1 LVKKFI
7 AFVCRVGSAT
17 PKGEQRHFCFMSNL
31 VYREYFFGFKLN
43 QVPNHNYTL
52 SIGFNMPKES
62 NAQVVFDNLIMKAQE
77 VLKKEYGLKAEVS
90 DFKINFVS
98 LVNFW

>member
-1 LVKKFI
+1 
-7 AFVCRVGSAT
+7 
-17 PKGEQRHFCFMSNL
+17 
-31 VYREYFFGFKLN
+31 
-43 QVPNHNYTL
+43 
-52 SIGFNMPKES
+52 MPKES
-62 NAQVVFDNLIMKAQE
+62 NAQVIFDNLIMKAQE